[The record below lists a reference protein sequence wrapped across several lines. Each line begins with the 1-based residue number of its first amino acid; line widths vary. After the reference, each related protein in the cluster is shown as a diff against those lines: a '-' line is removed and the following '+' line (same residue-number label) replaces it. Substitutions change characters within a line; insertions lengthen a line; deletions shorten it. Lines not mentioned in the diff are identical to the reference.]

1 MNHHGGERVTTTSD
15 QSDLS
20 DRCVARA
27 TTPIERRTL
36 LQAGAAT
43 AAASSVA
50 LGPGAGPADAGASY
64 FRHGVASGDPTPHS
78 VVLWTR
84 VTPTA
89 NATPGSGRGP
99 RIAVTWQVA
108 RDRRFRHVVR
118 RGKVMTGRG
127 RDHTVK
133 VDPGG
138 LGAGRV
144 YFYRFLYRG
153 QSSPVGRTKTAPPAN
168 ADNAGLRF
176 GMVSCSN
183 LQAGWFSSYR
193 HLAARNDLDLVVH
206 LGDYVYEYGPG
217 EYGYGQSNDDIR
229 THVPAREMVSL
240 ADYRQRHAQY
250 KRDPDLLRLHAKYP
264 FVTTWDD
271 HETTND
277 AWKGGAEN
285 HNEGEGSWAR
295 RKAAARRAYDEWMPV
310 RMSGSARLNDGTR
323 LFRRLKFGRL
333 AELSM
338 LDLRTYRSQQ
348 VAYQPDPGADDPS
361 RTITGENQMAW
372 LKESLDDDRA
382 LWKLVGNPVMIAPV
396 RIPEAYVDEV
406 GQILDTPLPQDGPP
420 YNADQWDGY
429 TADRREVFDHIRDN
443 GVNNAVFL
451 TGDIHSGWACDLPFD
466 VESYAAGTDLGT
478 SVGSEFVCTSVT
490 SNNLKDITG
499 DPSGASTTLV
509 ETGIK
514 TANSHVKYLN
524 FDDHGYSVVDVT
536 RERLQ
541 VDWFV
546 ITDRADKQAPAHRET
561 SYVTRVNSNRVEQ
574 VDDGIDV

>member
-1 MNHHGGERVTTTSD
+1 MNHNGG
-15 QSDLS
+15 
-20 DRCVARA
+20 ARA
-27 TTPIERRTL
+27 ASHDQATAGLGRSPVERRTL
-36 LQAGAAT
+36 LQVGAVT
-43 AAASSVA
+43 AAATTAV
-50 LGPGAGPADAGASY
+50 GVRTETADAGSPY
-64 FRHGVASGDPTPHS
+64 FRHGVASGDPSPHS

-99 RIAVTWQVA
+99 RVAVTWQVA
-108 RDRRFRHVVR
+108 KDRRFRRIVK

-133 VDPGG
+133 IDPGG
-138 LGAGRV
+138 LAADTV
-144 YFYRFLYRG
+144 YFYRFSYRG
-153 QSSPVGRTKTAPPAN
+153 QTSPVGRTQTAPRAGK
-168 ADNAGLRF
+168 DNANLRF
-176 GMVSCSN
+176 GMVSCAN
-183 LQAGWFSSYR
+183 LQAGWFSPYR
-193 HLAARNDLDLVVH
+193 HLAERSDLDMIVH
-206 LGDYVYEYGPG
+206 LGDYIYEYAPG
-217 EYGYGQSNDDIR
+217 EYGYGQSNQDIR
-229 THVPAREMVSL
+229 KHVPAREMVTL

-277 AWKGGAEN
+277 AWRHGAEN
-285 HNEGEGSWAR
+285 HDPATEGEWAK

-338 LDLRTYRSQQ
+338 LDLRTYRSEQ

-361 RTITGENQMAW
+361 RTITGKNQMAW
-372 LKESLDDDRA
+372 LKQSLHDDRA

-406 GQILDTPLPQDGPP
+406 GKIVDTPLPSDGPP
-420 YNADQWDGY
+420 YNVDQWDGY
-429 TADRREVFDHIRDN
+429 TADRREVFDHLRDN

-466 VESYAAGTDLGT
+466 VESYAGGTDLGT
-478 SVGSEFVCTSVT
+478 SVGTEFVCSSVT

-499 DPSGASTTLV
+499 DPTGVTSTAV
-509 ETGIK
+509 ETGIT
-514 TANSHVKYLN
+514 TANRHIKYLN
-524 FDDHGYSVVDVT
+524 FDDHGYSVVDIT

-546 ITDRADKQAPAHRET
+546 ISDRADRAATAHRET
-561 SYVTRVNSNRVEQ
+561 SFVTRVNSNRVEQ
-574 VDDGIDV
+574 VDEGIGA